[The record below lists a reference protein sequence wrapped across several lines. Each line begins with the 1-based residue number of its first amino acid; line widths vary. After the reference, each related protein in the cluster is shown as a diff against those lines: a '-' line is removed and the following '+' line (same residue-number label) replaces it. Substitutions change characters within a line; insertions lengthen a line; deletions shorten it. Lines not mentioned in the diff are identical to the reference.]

1 MLWQEK
7 EMCSMVM
14 AVLMLISSAFCLE
27 IAPQGKS
34 VQFGRLLIGS
44 SKTTNETKAGVVKKV
59 YDEYAGDTNGYQSD
73 QPDLTEGS
81 QLAKLMFRR
90 WSPSVQCDKD
100 SMTLRIQGRR
110 VPNFLVET
118 SEKGPVP
125 LSLMPSHCGF
135 SVKRARRDVALV
147 ANYDGCNVAQQGNT
161 YILPLRVLGVAVKMA
176 CPVTRPLTTVSCS
189 PSAMVANLGQSTDA
203 VRLKVNG
210 VWQPVYQASTTCGF
224 TLEVVGGGLTLTA
237 PYTSNCWKFEGAEM
251 LLSVQYMDGEVTLSC
266 SAVQSPATTALP
278 ADMPFPATSPLLQAP
293 MSYPFHYSYEGSQL
307 AKLIFRRWSPSVQ
320 CEKDSM
326 TLRIQGRRVPNFL
339 IETSERGPV
348 PLSLM
353 PSHCGFSVKRARR
366 DVALVANYDGCN
378 VAQQGNTY
386 ILPLRVLGVAVKM
399 ACPVTRPLT
408 TVSCSPSAMVANLGQ
423 STDAVRLK
431 VNGVWQPVYQAS
443 TTCGFTL
450 EVVGGGLTLTAPYT
464 SNCWKFEGAEMLLSV
479 QYMDGEV
486 TLSCSAVQT
495 PATTA
500 LPADMQPGTLSDAS
514 LTTTDAPAT
523 DQQLF
528 YPYYNSANY
537 SSYHS
542 CSSQ

>member
-7 EMCSMVM
+7 EMCSVVI

-44 SKTTNETKAGVVKKV
+44 SKTTNETKDGVVKKV

-293 MSYPFHYSYEGSQL
+293 MSYPFHYSYGRPWHFFYRQ
-307 AKLIFRRWSPSVQ
+307 PG
-320 CEKDSM
+320 
-326 TLRIQGRRVPNFL
+326 TLK
-339 IETSERGPV
+339 ETPTTT
-348 PLSLM
+348 
-353 PSHCGFSVKRARR
+353 A
-366 DVALVANYDGCN
+366 
-378 VAQQGNTY
+378 
-386 ILPLRVLGVAVKM
+386 
-399 ACPVTRPLT
+399 PVTT
-408 TVSCSPSAMVANLGQ
+408 TA
-423 STDAVRLK
+423 
-431 VNGVWQPVYQAS
+431 
-443 TTCGFTL
+443 
-450 EVVGGGLTLTAPYT
+450 
-464 SNCWKFEGAEMLLSV
+464 
-479 QYMDGEV
+479 
-486 TLSCSAVQT
+486 T
-495 PATTA
+495 PATTIA
-500 LPADMQPGTLSDAS
+500 SSSVDQLFWHPWLPGMYKPNTYGMPWYFHHGQTGTPTTTPATTIAPTSADQPLWYPWLPGMCKSSGYGMPWYFHHGQPGTL
-514 LTTTDAPAT
+514 TDAPAT
-523 DQQLF
+523 TTDATVAPSSADQPIL
-528 YPYYNSANY
+528 YPWLPGMYNPYVPMASPGVSASGSWVKQQFSMPSKY
-537 SSYHS
+537 PVL
-542 CSSQ
+542 

>member
-7 EMCSMVM
+7 ETCFMVM
-14 AVLMLISSAFCLE
+14 VVLMLISSAFCLE

-44 SKTTNETKAGVVKKV
+44 SKTTNETKDGVVKKV

-73 QPDLTEGS
+73 QPELT
-81 QLAKLMFRR
+81 
-90 WSPSVQCDKD
+90 
-100 SMTLRIQGRR
+100 
-110 VPNFLVET
+110 
-118 SEKGPVP
+118 
-125 LSLMPSHCGF
+125 
-135 SVKRARRDVALV
+135 
-147 ANYDGCNVAQQGNT
+147 
-161 YILPLRVLGVAVKMA
+161 
-176 CPVTRPLTTVSCS
+176 
-189 PSAMVANLGQSTDA
+189 
-203 VRLKVNG
+203 
-210 VWQPVYQASTTCGF
+210 
-224 TLEVVGGGLTLTA
+224 
-237 PYTSNCWKFEGAEM
+237 
-251 LLSVQYMDGEVTLSC
+251 
-266 SAVQSPATTALP
+266 
-278 ADMPFPATSPLLQAP
+278 
-293 MSYPFHYSYEGSQL
+293 GSQL
-307 AKLIFRRWSPSVQ
+307 AKLIFRRWNPSVQ

-408 TVSCSPSAMVANLGQ
+408 TVSCSPSAMVAYLGQ

-523 DQQLF
+523 DQQLLYSWLPGMY
-528 YPYYNSANY
+528 YPYGMPWYFQYSQPGSPPVTHTTTAPTTPATTVAPASAHQLLYSWLPGMYYPYGMPWYFHYSQPGSPLVTPTTPTTTPATTVAPSHSDQLLLYPWFPGMHNHYVTMASPGVPASGPNSGDKLQMYQRPWVNAFPNY
-537 SSYHS
+537 FTLNQKPGSLMVNPSKGVSYPAHFS
-542 CSSQ
+542 PLQVKAGPGK